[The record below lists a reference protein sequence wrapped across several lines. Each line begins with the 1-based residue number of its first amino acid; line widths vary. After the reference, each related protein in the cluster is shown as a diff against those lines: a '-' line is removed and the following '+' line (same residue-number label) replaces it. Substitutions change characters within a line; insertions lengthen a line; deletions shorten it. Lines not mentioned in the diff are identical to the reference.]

1 MYDTLMARLNGPFV
15 LADVILAAK
24 TLYASGDLTYEEYM
38 DVINTARTKSDIS
51 YEVPDNT
58 ILNKLIELEERIHT
72 IEQQLANND
81 NPGGGDQEEYEDFVV
96 GKWYYAGDKVHFN
109 DKNYIC
115 IAPEG
120 VVCVWSPADY
130 PAYWEEQGD

>member
-1 MYDTLMARLNGPFV
+1 MYNELMARLDGPFV
-15 LADVILAAK
+15 LADIILAAK
-24 TLYASGDLTYEEYM
+24 TLYASGDLTHTQYE
-38 DVINTARTKSDIS
+38 DIVNTARSKSEVI
-51 YEVPDNT
+51 YETPDTT
-58 ILNKLIELEERIHT
+58 ILDKLVELEGRIHLIEER
-72 IEQQLANND
+72 LD
-81 NPGGGDQEEYEDFVV
+81 GGGNPNEYEDFVV

-115 IAPEG
+115 IAPDG

>member
-1 MYDTLMARLNGPFV
+1 MYDILMARLDEPF
-15 LADVILAAK
+15 ILSDIILTAK
-24 TLYASGDLTYEEYM
+24 TLYASGDLTHTEYE
-38 DVINTARTKSDIS
+38 DIVNTARSKSEII
-51 YEVPDNT
+51 YETPDT
-58 ILNKLIELEERIHT
+58 TVLDKLVELESRIHA
-72 IEQQLANND
+72 IEQQLAGGD
-81 NPGGGDQEEYEDFVV
+81 NPGGDTEEYEDFVV

>member
-1 MYDTLMARLNGPFV
+1 MYNELMARLNGPF
-15 LADVILAAK
+15 ILSEIILTAK
-24 TLYASGDLTYEEYM
+24 TLYASGDLTHIEYE
-38 DVINTARTKSDIS
+38 DIINTARSKSEVI
-51 YEVPDNT
+51 YETPDTT
-58 ILNKLIELEERIHT
+58 ILDKLVELENRIHA
-72 IEQQLANND
+72 IEQQFA
-81 NPGGGDQEEYEDFVV
+81 GGGGEEYEDFVV